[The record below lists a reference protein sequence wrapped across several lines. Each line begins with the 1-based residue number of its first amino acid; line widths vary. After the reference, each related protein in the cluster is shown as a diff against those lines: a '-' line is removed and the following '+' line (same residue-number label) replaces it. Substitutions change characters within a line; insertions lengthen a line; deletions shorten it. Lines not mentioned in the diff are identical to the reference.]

1 MRPYEIT
8 AWLPKIQ
15 PGSPVDLF
23 LHLIMPVTV
32 LTIINVSFWSRF
44 LRSSMLEV
52 LRQDYVRTARAK
64 GLRERLVI
72 NKHAL
77 RNALIPFI
85 TVLVLTI
92 PGLFAGA
99 ILTETVFAWPGMGRL
114 FNDALQRSD
123 YNIALA
129 FIYITTILTVFATLL
144 GDILYAVVDPRI
156 RYS

>member
-1 MRPYEIT
+1 
-8 AWLPKIQ
+8 
-15 PGSPVDLF
+15 
-23 LHLIMPVTV
+23 
-32 LTIINVSFWSRF
+32 
-44 LRSSMLEV
+44 MLEV

-64 GLRERLVI
+64 GLREAVVI

-77 RNALIPFI
+77 RNALIPFVTI
-85 TVLVLTI
+85 IVLTL
-92 PGLFAGA
+92 PGIFAGA

-123 YNIALA
+123 YNVALA
-129 FIYITTILTVFATLL
+129 FIYFITLLTVISTLL

>member
-1 MRPYEIT
+1 M
-8 AWLPKIQ
+8 
-15 PGSPVDLF
+15 
-23 LHLIMPVTV
+23 
-32 LTIINVSFWSRF
+32 
-44 LRSSMLEV
+44 
-52 LRQDYVRTARAK
+52 
-64 GLRERLVI
+64 
-72 NKHAL
+72 
-77 RNALIPFI
+77 
-85 TVLVLTI
+85 LTI

-129 FIYITTILTVFATLL
+129 FIYVTTILTVIATLL